1 MRLEKFSPPAAAS
14 LVATADEVRAQKDP
28 VNVEVHRVSM
38 FAGSRAA
45 RPLRFASNIP
55 VRTFPKDSTDESS
68 RQRNTTSGDEPG
80 KVHK

>member
-1 MRLEKFSPPAAAS
+1 MRTAQFSPPAAAS

-45 RPLRFASNIP
+45 RPLRFVCDIP
-55 VRTFPKDSTDESS
+55 ARTFPKDSTHESS
-68 RQRNTTSGDEPG
+68 RQRNTTSGNEPG
-80 KVHK
+80 KVHN